1 MTEEFWLKTPYDSK
15 VIPPYITKKKQVD
28 TFENNPATTQEVF
41 RNDTTSVEVIVKQ
54 VKNKNN
60 IESSKHNVE
69 TIIDDRL
76 WEDVENLKRE
86 VYVANTN
93 LENTKKCFRLVMF
106 EMRKQLEVSN
116 QRELKRQTQCLVQQL
131 ENEKLKIMLESKTH
145 LVRKLKKE
153 LANVKRTIKLVSKG
167 IRSIPVSERS
177 VQSDLE
183 YTEFESDLKTNIALA
198 TSGGYAG
205 DGHEFTYE
213 TTLSSNVYSK

>member
-1 MTEEFWLKTPYDSK
+1 MTEKFWGKTPYDSK
-15 VIPPYITKKKQVD
+15 VIPPYIIKKKQVD

-86 VYVANTN
+86 VYIANTN

-106 EMRKQLEVSN
+106 EIRKQLEVAN
-116 QRELKRQTQCLVQQL
+116 QRELKRQTKCLVQQL
-131 ENEKLKIMLESKTH
+131 ENEKLKILLESKTH

-167 IRSIPVSERS
+167 IRSIPVSDRS
-177 VQSDLE
+177 AQSDLE
-183 YTEFESDLKTNIALA
+183 YTEFESDLKTNIGP
-198 TSGGYAG
+198 TSVCNAG

-213 TTLSSNVYSK
+213 TTLSSNMYSK